1 MSAEVN
7 GRLWGARA
15 RDWAEVQENVC
26 RPVYED
32 VLRRAAVGPGT
43 NYLDIGCG
51 AGLAAR
57 LAAAR
62 GAKDSGLDAA
72 ENLLAIAK
80 SRVPSGDFRLGDM
93 EVLPFPD
100 RSFDLV
106 SGFNSFQYAANPAA
120 ALAEARRVAK
130 LGGTVVIMTWGEPDG
145 MQAASL
151 VGALKGLVPAPQP
164 GTPGP
169 FALSDDVVLRNFA
182 SKAGL
187 ELMGAVDVDS
197 PWYYPDLSTALRG
210 LMSSGAAIRAAQLSS
225 EEAVRKAYTDALA
238 AFRQSDGSY
247 RMGATFRCLFASV

>member
-1 MSAEVN
+1 M
-7 GRLWGARA
+7 
-15 RDWAEVQENVC
+15 QENVC

-32 VLRRAAVGPGT
+32 VLRRAVVGPGT

-57 LAAAR
+57 LAASQ
-62 GAKDSGLDAA
+62 GAKVSGLDAA

-93 EVLPFPD
+93 EALPFPD

-130 LGGTVVIMTWGEPDG
+130 SGGTVVIMTWGEPEG

-151 VGALKGLVPAPQP
+151 VGALKALVPPPPP

-187 ELMGAVDVDS
+187 EPMDAVDVDS
-197 PWYYPDLSTALRG
+197 PWRYPDLSTALRG